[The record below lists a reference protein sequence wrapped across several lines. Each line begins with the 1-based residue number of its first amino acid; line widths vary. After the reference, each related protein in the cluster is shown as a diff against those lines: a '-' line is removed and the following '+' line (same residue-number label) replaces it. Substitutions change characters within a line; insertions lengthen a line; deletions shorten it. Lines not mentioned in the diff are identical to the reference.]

1 MGLHEREKQL
11 TFLYSAG
18 GCLSLITI
26 ICSAVPWNHWEEILD
41 RCLSVNCGCI
51 LFGKQTFNSFDGG
64 DISVCYFITL
74 ASVPAFIIAVIMAV
88 YHGYRVSMFSKE
100 ADNTTGRKTRRHRK
114 GVVIVMTER
123 SRRVAEDPGC
133 ICWTGLVI
141 LACCISILLII
152 NAGILIYGYY
162 KTCGEY
168 RTSLSKDSQITG
180 QMAAAINGRLSCG
193 AIFDF
198 MDYLE
203 PVTRPFQRKE
213 YVNYNRPHEE
223 KDFERGPFINTGL
236 SLQTAVG
243 SACINCVVWITIF
256 VNNGILVYNSR
267 GWCGSRR

>member
-1 MGLHEREKQL
+1 M
-11 TFLYSAG
+11 FLYLYWCNYSIPYNRYA
-18 GCLSLITI
+18 LYWI
-26 ICSAVPWNHWEEILD
+26 
-41 RCLSVNCGCI
+41 
-51 LFGKQTFNSFDGG
+51 
-64 DISVCYFITL
+64 Y
-74 ASVPAFIIAVIMAV
+74 
-88 YHGYRVSMFSKE
+88 
-100 ADNTTGRKTRRHRK
+100 RK